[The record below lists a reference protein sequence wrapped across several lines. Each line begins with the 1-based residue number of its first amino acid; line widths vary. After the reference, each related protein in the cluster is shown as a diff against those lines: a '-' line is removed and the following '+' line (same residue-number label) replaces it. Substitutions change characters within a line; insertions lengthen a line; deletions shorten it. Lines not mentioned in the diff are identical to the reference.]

1 MRARRAGVARM
12 SIDAPRFETE
22 RLIVRGL
29 DVDRD
34 FDAWAEIAADAETM
48 RTIESP
54 PLQPWEAWRSLALLI
69 GHWSIRGFGFFAVEE
84 KATGAFVGRVGPWRP
99 HDWPGTEVGWLIGRP
114 YWGRGYA
121 GEAATATINWA
132 FDALGWSEVIHVI
145 APTNTKSQRVA
156 EKIGSRIIRHGETL
170 PLKGLSGDDVVIDV
184 WGQSAAEWRARA
196 T

>member
-1 MRARRAGVARM
+1 M

-22 RLIVRGL
+22 RLIIRGL

-34 FDAWAEIAADAETM
+34 FEAWAEIASDAETM

-54 PLQPWEAWRSLALLI
+54 PLKPWEAWRSLAMLM
-69 GHWSIRGFGFFAVEE
+69 GHWTIRGFGFFAVEE

-121 GEAATATINWA
+121 GEAAEATINWA
-132 FDALGWSEVIHVI
+132 FDELGWSDVIHVI

-170 PLKGLSGDDVVIDV
+170 PLKSLAGGDVVIDV
-184 WGQSAAEWRARA
+184 WGQSAAEWRARG